1 MMNKRMIFILG
12 EIYGRL
18 STVVPSAE
26 DPAQFKQAC
35 INPFLGFSSVYLKA
49 RQSGALTKDIED
61 YVSIRLNDVDPD
73 EVTGT
78 CDVET
83 QGVFQI
89 GYYKGMKPKTAA
101 QLIDKS
107 GMTHQQIADEL
118 GVARNTVTRW
128 VNSNEPNEKIKY
140 QLEKLGWEDI

>member
-35 INPFLGFSSVYLKA
+35 INPFLGFSTVYLKA
-49 RQSGALTKDIED
+49 RQSGALTKEIED
-61 YVSIRLNDVDPD
+61 YIGVRLTDVDAD

-89 GYYKGMKPKTAA
+89 GYYKGKTPKTAA
-101 QLIDKS
+101 QLIERIGKS
-107 GMTHQQIADEL
+107 YQKIADEL
-118 GVARNTVTRW
+118 NVSKMTVARWAQGT
-128 VNSNEPNEKIKY
+128 EPSEGKKY
-140 QLEKLGWEDI
+140 LLEKMTWDF